1 MRLVLALAGTIAILG
16 VGASAPSATVAD
28 VPIVVELFTS
38 QGCSSCPPADALVES
53 LAKEPG
59 IVAISRPV
67 TYWDRLGWKDTLA
80 REENTDLQRAYAA
93 KGGAGAGVYTP
104 QIMVQGRYGTVG
116 SNQTEIRAF
125 VRKAQQSAQ
134 AAVAVNG
141 SVIAISGK
149 GAGGVTLVALQS
161 SVPVRIGRGE
171 NSSRTIRYTNVVKAE
186 RRIGRWAGGT
196 QTFTLPAGALNV
208 AGADRYA
215 VIVQVPGAGPVLAG
229 HYL

>member
-1 MRLVLALAGTIAILG
+1 MRLISALAATVAIFG

-28 VPIVVELFTS
+28 VPVVVELFTS
-38 QGCSSCPPADALVES
+38 QGCSSCPPADALVEA

-93 KGGAGAGVYTP
+93 NGGAGAGVYTP
-104 QIMVQGRYGTVG
+104 QVMVQGQFGTVG

-134 AAVAVNG
+134 AAVAVKGN
-141 SVIAISGK
+141 VIAVSGK
-149 GAGGVTLVALQS
+149 GAGNVMLVALQS
-161 SVPVRIGRGE
+161 SAVVRIGRGE
-171 NSSRTIRYTNVVKAE
+171 NSNRTVRYSNVFKGE

-215 VIVQVPGAGPVLAG
+215 VIVQVPGAGRVLAG

>member
-1 MRLVLALAGTIAILG
+1 MRLISALAATVGIFG

-28 VPIVVELFTS
+28 VPVVVELFTS
-38 QGCSSCPPADALVES
+38 QGCSSCPPADALVEA

-93 KGGAGAGVYTP
+93 NGGAGAGVYTP
-104 QIMVQGRYGTVG
+104 QVMVQGQFGTVG

-134 AAVAVNG
+134 AAVAVKGN
-141 SVIAISGK
+141 VIAVSGK
-149 GAGGVTLVALQS
+149 GAGDVMLVALQS
-161 SVPVRIGRGE
+161 SAVVRIGRGE
-171 NSSRTIRYTNVVKAE
+171 NSNRTVRYSNVFKGE

-196 QTFTLPAGALNV
+196 QTFTLPVGALNI

>member
-1 MRLVLALAGTIAILG
+1 MRLISALAATVAIFG

-28 VPIVVELFTS
+28 IPVVVELFTS
-38 QGCSSCPPADALVES
+38 QGCSSCP
-53 LAKEPG
+53 
-59 IVAISRPV
+59 

-93 KGGAGAGVYTP
+93 NGGAGAGVYTP
-104 QIMVQGRYGTVG
+104 QVMVQGQFGTVG

-134 AAVAVNG
+134 AAVAVKGN
-141 SVIAISGK
+141 VIAVSGK
-149 GAGGVTLVALQS
+149 GAGDVMLVALQS
-161 SVPVRIGRGE
+161 SAVVRIGRGE
-171 NSSRTIRYTNVVKAE
+171 NSNRTVRYSNVFKGE

-196 QTFTLPAGALNV
+196 QTFTLPVGALNI

>member
-1 MRLVLALAGTIAILG
+1 MRLFLVLATTAAVFV
-16 VGASAPSATVAD
+16 VGASAPSATIAD
-28 VPIVVELFTS
+28 VPVVVELFTS
-38 QGCSSCPPADALVES
+38 QGCSSCPPADALVEA

-104 QIMVQGRYGTVG
+104 QVMVQGQFGTVG
-116 SNQTEIRAF
+116 SNQTDIRAF
-125 VRKAQQSAQ
+125 VRRAQQSAQ
-134 AAVAVNG
+134 AAVAVKGN
-141 SVIAISGK
+141 VVAVSGR
-149 GAGGVTLVALQS
+149 GAGDVTLVALRS

-171 NSSRTIRYTNVVKAE
+171 NSSRTIRYTNVVKEE
-186 RRIGRWAGGT
+186 RRLGRWTGGT
-196 QTFTLPAGALNV
+196 QTFTLPADALGV